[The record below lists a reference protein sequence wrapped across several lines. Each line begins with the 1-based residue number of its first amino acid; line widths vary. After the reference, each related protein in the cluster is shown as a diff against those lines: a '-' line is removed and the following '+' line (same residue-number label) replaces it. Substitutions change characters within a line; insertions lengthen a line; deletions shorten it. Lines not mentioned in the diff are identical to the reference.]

1 MKRTHTCGQLNIS
14 NVNQKVLLQGWIRK
28 IRKMGAM
35 TFIDLRDRYG
45 ITQLVLDDSFKDQL
59 VNLKTE
65 YVIEI
70 TGLVVE
76 RQSKNLELQTGEIE
90 VKVENIS
97 VINKS
102 ELTPFMIEDNIS
114 TTEDTRMTYRYLDL
128 RRPEMQQNL
137 ITRAKLNH
145 VIRNFLNS
153 NDFLEVETPYF
164 AKSTPEGARDFL
176 VPSRLNKNK
185 FYALPQ
191 SPQLF
196 KQLLMISGI
205 DRYYQIVR
213 CFRDEDLRIDRQP
226 EFTQLDL
233 EMSFATGDDVMNLAE
248 KLIKKVLLDIKGY
261 EIKDDLLRLSYKD
274 AIDLYGIDKPDLRYD
289 LKIHTLN
296 DIFKNTNV
304 KMFANIDDQVI
315 RAVCIDKLLT
325 KKQIEQAVEQV
336 RQFGFNS
343 LGFVKIENNTWS
355 GSLASQLSEQEKQDL
370 IKEFNIQTDATIL
383 MNFGKYDKIS
393 QAMGAV
399 RICLAKMFDLASADE
414 FKLLWVVDFPLF
426 EYSEEEQRYVAAHHP
441 FTMPKTESLND
452 FDTNKKDALAYA
464 YDLVMNGF
472 EIGGGSQRITNPDIQ
487 KRMFDAIELT
497 PDKVE
502 MNFGWFMNAY
512 KYGAPYHAGI
522 AWGLDRIAMILSN
535 TNSIRD
541 VIAFPK
547 NASGVDPMSNAPDY
561 VSDAQLEELN
571 IKLK

>member
-1 MKRTHTCGQLNIS
+1 
-14 NVNQKVLLQGWIRK
+14 
-28 IRKMGAM
+28 M

-45 ITQLVLDDSFKDQL
+45 ITQLVLDDSFKEQL

-90 VKVENIS
+90 IKVENIS

-102 ELTPFMIEDNIS
+102 ELTPFMIEDNITS
-114 TTEDTRMTYRYLDL
+114 SEDTRMTYRYLDL

-304 KMFANIDDQVI
+304 KMFANIDDQII

-343 LGFVKIENNTWS
+343 LGFVKIENNT
-355 GSLASQLSEQEKQDL
+355 
-370 IKEFNIQTDATIL
+370 
-383 MNFGKYDKIS
+383 
-393 QAMGAV
+393 
-399 RICLAKMFDLASADE
+399 
-414 FKLLWVVDFPLF
+414 
-426 EYSEEEQRYVAAHHP
+426 
-441 FTMPKTESLND
+441 
-452 FDTNKKDALAYA
+452 
-464 YDLVMNGF
+464 
-472 EIGGGSQRITNPDIQ
+472 
-487 KRMFDAIELT
+487 
-497 PDKVE
+497 
-502 MNFGWFMNAY
+502 
-512 KYGAPYHAGI
+512 
-522 AWGLDRIAMILSN
+522 
-535 TNSIRD
+535 
-541 VIAFPK
+541 
-547 NASGVDPMSNAPDY
+547 
-561 VSDAQLEELN
+561 
-571 IKLK
+571 